1 MNLFARFILLLLT
14 FLLIAI
20 FLTAPEEGPI
30 RLLSGIASVLLLT
43 VFVISI
49 FGLRSQKVKVNEAL
63 QSGYSVSEQRIKDF
77 AESVA
82 DRFWEMDEHYRYI
95 YVSPVPDGSH
105 YLATEDMLGKTRWDS
120 MGASLD
126 DQFWRD
132 YKAVFDRHKTFRDLM
147 HSRVSSDGKQL
158 HFRTTGKPLFGEHG
172 EFKGY
177 RGTTVDFTAEIETK
191 KLAEEAEARLVNAM
205 EVLSE
210 GIVFWDA
217 DDRLIAC
224 NQYYRKIF
232 HHISDILVPGVSY
245 KETLLARA
253 KVQDEN
259 STDVSNLKEVNLI
272 LETRKDKKIVIFE
285 MQIESRWYLVR
296 RQHFDDGTTIA
307 FLGDI
312 TEKRQTE
319 AELKYIQDELEERVE
334 ERTNELQNQMNVLDQ
349 ARAELVKSE
358 ERFRMI
364 AETAS
369 DWFWETDDTLQYT
382 YVSPHFFELLSK
394 RKNPIGDSVGA
405 MNPKSKDQPDF
416 SENDKFYQ
424 KLLAHEEVYK
434 IERKLVDDDGREV
447 FYQSSAKPLFDN
459 KGAFT
464 GYRGTS
470 TDITERKH
478 MENELRER
486 EQQLSEIF
494 DRSPI
499 GIGITDIET
508 SEIIFANPRLVELLG
523 FETVD
528 ELLGSNAVELWAD
541 RSYREE
547 AMVTF
552 EKDGH
557 VEMYEAKFR
566 SKNRDEFWGLATWR
580 KYQASGQSYI
590 LFWIYDIDE
599 LKTAQTE
606 LEQSK
611 LLSDQHLAY
620 AEAAN
625 SSKSEFLANMSHE
638 LRTPLNAII
647 GFADALNHNIFGDLP
662 DSRQSD
668 AVGHIKESG
677 EHLLGLISDILD
689 VSAIETGAMELAE
702 SSLDITE
709 ISKAAVRM
717 VEQRARLNE
726 IDILV
731 QIPAGLPKLF
741 ADDRRLKQ
749 IMVNLLS
756 NAVKFTPKNG
766 TVSLDAKVNNDER
779 FIISISDTGAGMSQQ
794 DIETALTRF
803 GQVSRDTRSD
813 QEGTGLG
820 LPLTRDLIELHGGI
834 MEISSTPNLGTTVSA
849 IFPSERLKP

>member
-1 MNLFARFILLLLT
+1 
-14 FLLIAI
+14 
-20 FLTAPEEGPI
+20 
-30 RLLSGIASVLLLT
+30 
-43 VFVISI
+43 
-49 FGLRSQKVKVNEAL
+49 
-63 QSGYSVSEQRIKDF
+63 
-77 AESVA
+77 
-82 DRFWEMDEHYRYI
+82 
-95 YVSPVPDGSH
+95 
-105 YLATEDMLGKTRWDS
+105 
-120 MGASLD
+120 
-126 DQFWRD
+126 
-132 YKAVFDRHKTFRDLM
+132 
-147 HSRVSSDGKQL
+147 
-158 HFRTTGKPLFGEHG
+158 
-172 EFKGY
+172 
-177 RGTTVDFTAEIETK
+177 
-191 KLAEEAEARLVNAM
+191 
-205 EVLSE
+205 
-210 GIVFWDA
+210 
-217 DDRLIAC
+217 
-224 NQYYRKIF
+224 
-232 HHISDILVPGVSY
+232 
-245 KETLLARA
+245 
-253 KVQDEN
+253 
-259 STDVSNLKEVNLI
+259 
-272 LETRKDKKIVIFE
+272 
-285 MQIESRWYLVR
+285 
-296 RQHFDDGTTIA
+296 
-307 FLGDI
+307 
-312 TEKRQTE
+312 
-319 AELKYIQDELEERVE
+319 
-334 ERTNELQNQMNVLDQ
+334 
-349 ARAELVKSE
+349 
-358 ERFRMI
+358 
-364 AETAS
+364 
-369 DWFWETDDTLQYT
+369 
-382 YVSPHFFELLSK
+382 
-394 RKNPIGDSVGA
+394 
-405 MNPKSKDQPDF
+405 
-416 SENDKFYQ
+416 
-424 KLLAHEEVYK
+424 
-434 IERKLVDDDGREV
+434 
-447 FYQSSAKPLFDN
+447 
-459 KGAFT
+459 
-464 GYRGTS
+464 
-470 TDITERKH
+470 
-478 MENELRER
+478 
-486 EQQLSEIF
+486 
-494 DRSPI
+494 
-499 GIGITDIET
+499 
-508 SEIIFANPRLVELLG
+508 
-523 FETVD
+523 
-528 ELLGSNAVELWAD
+528 
-541 RSYREE
+541 
-547 AMVTF
+547 
-552 EKDGH
+552 
-557 VEMYEAKFR
+557 MYEAKFR